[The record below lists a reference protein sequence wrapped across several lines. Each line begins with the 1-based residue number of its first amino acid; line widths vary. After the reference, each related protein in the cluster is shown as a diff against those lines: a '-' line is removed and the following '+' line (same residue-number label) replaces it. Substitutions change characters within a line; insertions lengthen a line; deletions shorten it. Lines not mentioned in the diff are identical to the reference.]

1 MKCPFCAHTN
11 DKVVDSRE
19 TGAGDSIRRRREC
32 LECGRRFTSYERVEE
47 IPYFVVK
54 KDGRREPFDR
64 AKLLAGLH
72 RACEKR
78 PVSAKALQGIADEIE
93 QMVSDSSERE
103 VDSSRIGERVME
115 RLRDLDKVAYVR
127 FASVYRQF
135 EDVQEFMAELRGL
148 LETRKP

>member
-1 MKCPFCAHTN
+1 MRCPFCGQQN

-19 TGAGDSIRRRREC
+19 TGSGDAIRRRREC

-47 IPYFVVK
+47 IPFLVIK

-64 AKLLAGLH
+64 RKLLAGLH

-78 PVSAKALQGIADEIE
+78 PIPAKALDGIADEVE
-93 QMVSDSSERE
+93 QMVQDIPDRE
-103 VDSSRIGERVME
+103 VEARVIGEKVMA
-115 RLRDLDKVAYVR
+115 RLKELDKVAYVR

-135 EDVQEFMAELRGL
+135 EDVQEFMAELKDL
-148 LETRKP
+148 LERR

>member
-1 MKCPFCAHTN
+1 
-11 DKVVDSRE
+11 VDSRE
-19 TGAGDSIRRRREC
+19 TGAGDAIRRRREC

-64 AKLLAGLH
+64 QKLLAGLH

-78 PVSAKALQGIADEIE
+78 PVPARALAAIADEIE
-93 QMVSDSSERE
+93 QLVADSPDRE
-103 VDSSRIGERVME
+103 LDSRAIGARIMD
-115 RLRDLDKVAYVR
+115 RLRELDKVAYVR

-148 LETRKP
+148 LETRK